1 MRFFSG
7 NGSYVLHS
15 LLAATPKK
23 NWIFTAGC
31 PADKMIE
38 LANNRQEIPFFKMEK
53 KQIDNKGF
61 VWFFNKTSAHIFR
74 EKNLAYMK
82 Y

>member
-1 MRFFSG
+1 
-7 NGSYVLHS
+7 
-15 LLAATPKK
+15 
-23 NWIFTAGC
+23 
-31 PADKMIE
+31 MIE

-61 VWFFNKTSAHIFR
+61 VWFFNKTNAHIFR